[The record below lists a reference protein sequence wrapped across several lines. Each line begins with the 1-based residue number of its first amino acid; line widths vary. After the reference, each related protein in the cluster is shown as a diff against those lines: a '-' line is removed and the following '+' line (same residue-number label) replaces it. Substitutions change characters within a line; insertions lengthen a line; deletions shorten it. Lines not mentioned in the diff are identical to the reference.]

1 MARQIVVEFADDDKE
16 GQVRYMAR
24 ITSYQREARRSPH
37 AKPLNRKAMLIDQ
50 DEWKFLI
57 KVERVED
64 THEPG
69 PSFGGHSE
77 EPADGD
83 NE

>member
-1 MARQIVVEFADDDKE
+1 MTRQIVVEFTDDDKE
-16 GQVRYMAR
+16 GWIRYIAR

-37 AKPLNRKAMLIDQ
+37 AKPLNRTARIISQ
-50 DEWKFLI
+50 DDRHSRI
-57 KVERVED
+57 KVDRVED
-64 THEPG
+64 SYEPG